1 MELRKGLSLKVQG
14 AESVELGDWDSVKDR
29 ILFKLVNTNIN
40 RKALEEEEI
49 VHIDWYDMSIVFYI
63 ELNKNDD
70 KLVSLQVTESLKDL
84 WGVTA
89 ETIDEYAFDNTKI
102 INPIVITTLYDK
114 GVEAAEELG
123 VEVPELPE
131 GTDKYGSYIL
141 TNTDNYNGAVVMRY
155 PAFLTALSETMKSD
169 LYIIPGAVHE
179 ALAVRTSDY
188 PGDVNLA
195 RLFVMLMNNNM
206 NINTKEDMLSNNI
219 FRFSRE
225 TESLSVVER
234 PGEIVFE
241 EMLDSA
247 FAEMLE
253 NVANQ

>member
-14 AESVELGDWDSVKDR
+14 AESVEIGDWDAVKDR
-29 ILFKLVNTNIN
+29 ILFKLVNTDIN

-63 ELNKNDD
+63 ELNKDDD

-89 ETIDEYAFDNTKI
+89 ETIDAYAFDNTKI

-114 GVEAAEELG
+114 GVEAAKELG

-141 TNTDNYNGAVVMRY
+141 TNTDNYNGAAVMRY
-155 PAFLTALSETMKSD
+155 PAILTALSETMKSD

-188 PGDVNLA
+188 PGDVKLA
-195 RLFVMLMNNNM
+195 RLFAMLMNNNM
-206 NINTKEDMLSNNI
+206 NINTKEDILSDKI

-234 PGEIVFE
+234 PGESVFD